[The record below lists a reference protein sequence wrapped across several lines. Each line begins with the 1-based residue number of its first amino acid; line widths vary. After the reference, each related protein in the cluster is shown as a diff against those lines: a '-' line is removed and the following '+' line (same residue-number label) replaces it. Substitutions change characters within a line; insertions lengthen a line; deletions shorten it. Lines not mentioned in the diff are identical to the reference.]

1 MTVKSVGIGMGA
13 TVLTQSPGSS
23 LRRESKPW
31 GIWVEEIESAVA
43 HLVCV
48 LISEVTIV
56 ESRVVESGMR
66 RKK

>member
-13 TVLTQSPGSS
+13 TVLTKSPGSS

-43 HLVCV
+43 PRQVSTWCV
-48 LISEVTIV
+48 FSLA
-56 ESRVVESGMR
+56 RLP
-66 RKK
+66 